1 MEWFEEWFDSKYY
14 HILYKNRNDEEA
26 KSFIDY
32 LLTEID
38 LTKGSKVLDLACGKG
53 RHSQYLSTQGYT
65 VKGVD
70 LSKNSINEAK
80 KLQGENLS
88 FEVRDMRESF
98 SKNEFDL
105 VANLFTSFGY
115 FNSLSDN
122 LTVLKNIEDMMTEKG
137 YFVIDFMNVEKVI
150 RTLKVDGDI
159 DIDGI
164 NFKITRKVEN
174 GNIIKNIHINDNGN
188 EFHFQEKVQ
197 ALTIDNFKELINKTD
212 LVIENFY
219 GDYKLS
225 SFDVDVSDRLV
236 IVGTKW

>member
-14 HILYKNRNDEEA
+14 HILYKNRNDDEA
-26 KSFIDY
+26 KNFIDY

-38 LTKGSKVLDLACGKG
+38 LEKGSKVLDLACGKG
-53 RHSQYLSTQGYT
+53 RHSQYFSSLGYQ

-70 LSKNSINEAK
+70 LSKNSIDEAK
-80 KLQGENLS
+80 KLKGENLS
-88 FEVRDMRESF
+88 FEVRDMRASF
-98 SKNEFDL
+98 DKNEYDL

-115 FNSLSDN
+115 FDSLPEN
-122 LTVLKNIEDMMTEKG
+122 LTVLRNIENMMTENG
-137 YFVIDFMNVEKVI
+137 YFVIDFMNVDKVI

-159 DIDGI
+159 NIDGV
-164 NFKITRKVEN
+164 NFKITRKIDK
-174 GNIIKNIHINDNGN
+174 GNIVKDIHINDDGK
-188 EFHFQEKVQ
+188 EFYFQEKVQ

-225 SFDVDVSDRLV
+225 NFDADVSDRLI
-236 IVGTKW
+236 IVGSKW

>member
-14 HILYKNRNDEEA
+14 HVLYKNRNDNEA

-38 LTKGSKVLDLACGKG
+38 LAKGSKVLDLACGKG
-53 RHSQYLSTQGYT
+53 RHSQYLSTLGYD

-70 LSKNSINEAK
+70 LSKNSIEEAK
-80 KLQGENLS
+80 KLKGNNLS
-88 FEVRDMRESF
+88 FEVKDMRESF
-98 SKNEFDL
+98 AKNEFNL

-115 FNSLSDN
+115 FDSLSDN
-122 LTVLKNIEDMMTEKG
+122 IKVLRNIENMMTENG
-137 YFVIDFMNVEKVI
+137 YFVIDFMNVDKVI
-150 RTLKVDGDI
+150 RTLKVEGDI
-159 DIDGI
+159 EIDGI
-164 NFKITRKVEN
+164 DFKITRKIEN
-174 GNIIKNIHINDNGN
+174 GNIIKDIHINDNGSQ
-188 EFHFQEKVQ
+188 FHFQEKVQ

-212 LVIENFY
+212 LVIEHFY

-225 SFDVDVSDRLV
+225 NFDADVSDRLI

>member
-14 HILYKNRNDEEA
+14 HILYKNRNDVEA
-26 KSFIDY
+26 QEFIDY

-38 LTKGSKVLDLACGKG
+38 LPEGASILDLACGKG
-53 RHSQYLSTQGYT
+53 RHSQYLASLGYN

-70 LSKNSINEAK
+70 LSKNSIEKAK
-80 KLQGENLS
+80 KLEGEHLS
-88 FEVRDMRESF
+88 FEVRDMRDSF
-98 SKNEFDL
+98 AEDQYDL

-115 FNSLSDN
+115 FDNLSDN
-122 LTVLKNIEDMMTEKG
+122 LKVLKNIERMMTDDG
-137 YFVIDFMNVEKVI
+137 YFVIDFMNVEKVK
-150 RTLKVDGDI
+150 RTLKAEGDI

-164 NFKITRKVEN
+164 NFKIKKDIKD
-174 GNIIKNIHINDNGN
+174 GYIIKDIYIDDNGQK
-188 EFHFQEKVQ
+188 FHFQEKVQ
-197 ALTIDNFKELINKTD
+197 ALTIDNFKELIVKTD

-225 SFDVDVSDRLV
+225 TFDADVSDRLI